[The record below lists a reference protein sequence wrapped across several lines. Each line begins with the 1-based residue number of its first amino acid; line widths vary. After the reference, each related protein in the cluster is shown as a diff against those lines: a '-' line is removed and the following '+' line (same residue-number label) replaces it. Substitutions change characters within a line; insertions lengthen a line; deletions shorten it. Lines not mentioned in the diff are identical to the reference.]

1 MKLQPYKPSEF
12 IVQAL
17 FINAYQELERKKG
30 RSGRGPG
37 SGRGEW
43 RAGWAGEVG

>member
-1 MKLQPYKPSEF
+1 MKLQPYQPSEF

-17 FINAYQELERKKG
+17 FINAYKGLERKKG

-37 SGRGEW
+37 RVVVNGGLGGQGR
-43 RAGWAGEVG
+43 